1 MTGKGLGSRPS
12 ENRRHISISPST
24 NGTSSVKKC
33 KILSTA
39 ILLLWPCFVLAEEYA
54 LTKASF
60 IPQWVPQA
68 QFAGYYV
75 AYELGFYAKHGIDLT
90 IIPGGP
96 DRPASDLLKTGKADF
111 ATLWLSTAIQERAAG
126 VKLVNIA
133 QMVQKSALLLV
144 AKKSRGINTIQDMD
158 GKKVGL
164 WGAEFRIQPLALF
177 AKYHLNMQII
187 PQTYSVNLFLRD
199 GVDVAC
205 AMWYNEYHT
214 ILNAGL
220 NPDELTTFLFHDYGL
235 NFPED
240 GIYVMDSTLQEK
252 PGFACAFVKA
262 SIDGWL
268 YAFEHQDSAI
278 EIMLKYLS
286 REHLPA
292 NRMHQKWML
301 QRMKDVML
309 PENDNNMGCL
319 SGKDYRSVA
328 EVLKE
333 HQLIETIPD
342 FHSFCQECTCRHEE
356 K

>member
-1 MTGKGLGSRPS
+1 
-12 ENRRHISISPST
+12 
-24 NGTSSVKKC
+24 VKKC
-33 KILSTA
+33 QILSAA
-39 ILLLWPCFVLAEEYA
+39 ILLLWPCLVLAQETA

-90 IIPGGP
+90 LIPGGP
-96 DRPASDLLKTGKADF
+96 DRPASELLKTGKADL
-111 ATLWLSTAIQERAAG
+111 ATMWLSTAIQERAAG

-144 AKKSRGINTIQDMD
+144 AKKSRGIKTLQDID

-187 PQTYSVNLFLRD
+187 PQTYSVNLLLRD
-199 GVDVAC
+199 GVDVAS

-214 ILNAGL
+214 LLNAGL
-220 NPDELTTFLFHDYGL
+220 NPDELTTFFFHDYGL

-240 GIYVMDSTLQEK
+240 GIYVMEQTLREK
-252 PGFACAFVKA
+252 PGLACAFVEA
-262 SIDGWL
+262 SIEGWR
-268 YAFEHQDSAI
+268 YAFDHQDLALDVI
-278 EIMLKYLS
+278 IKYLS

-292 NRMHQKWML
+292 NRMHQRWML
-301 QRMKDVML
+301 QRMQDVMVL
-309 PENDNNMGCL
+309 PDNPNSMGCL
-319 SGKDYRSVA
+319 SQNDYQSVS
-328 EVLKE
+328 ELLKE
-333 HQLIETIPD
+333 YGLIEIIPD
-342 FHSFCQECTCRHEE
+342 FHSFCRECTCGHEE